1 MTEEQVAVLLAI
13 LREISASLAKLAR
26 PIRNICPLC
35 EYPVHQNQDARIFDH
50 STTGV
55 MLKPG
60 RYGYSSYEFDTP
72 VNLPAHVW
80 IHTSCLDKVR
90 F

>member
-1 MTEEQVAVLLAI
+1 MTEEQITELFAW
-13 LREISASLAKLAR
+13 LREISLSLATIAR
-26 PIRNICPLC
+26 PVRNICPLC
-35 EYPVHQNQDARIFDH
+35 EYPVYRDQDARIFDH
-50 STTGV
+50 STSGV
-55 MLKPG
+55 TRKPD

-90 F
+90 L